1 MIIYMEPLITPA
13 LLASTGIN
21 VPDDQVEEYLDLIND
36 QLAER
41 IGESVIESLD
51 EATVEKLADMQET
64 ASDEELNN
72 WMQANIPQLN
82 DIIRQE
88 IDIILGDAAENSHAF
103 NGLEKDAQGVFLSR
117 ILLQDR
123 YFLSR
128 HHIRDGVV
136 GMAHPRGR

>member
-1 MIIYMEPLITPA
+1 MIIHMEPLITPA

-21 VPDDQVEEYLDLIND
+21 VPDDQVEEYLELIND

-103 NGLEKDAQGVFLSR
+103 NGLEKDA
-117 ILLQDR
+117 
-123 YFLSR
+123 
-128 HHIRDGVV
+128 
-136 GMAHPRGR
+136 